1 MSTGPYSS
9 LSPQL
14 VTCLYNALQPRPW
27 AKVHLRSADLGDAT
41 RGIDRH
47 NADDATARRIAEFE
61 PLLDVLAGRAPADSD
76 LARNIA
82 RTVIGLDQIKDD
94 DLAGLA
100 LLPNLARLMIH
111 CKVGSGGIA
120 HLARVPGLRTLALPK
135 LATDAIPALA
145 LLTQVEELDLRGVSG
160 LDDHHVPLLRSLASV
175 HTLFVPSK
183 TLSSDALIALA
194 ARDPERPRPLR
205 TLHTYAAD
213 DRIFAGILSQQS
225 DITGFFD
232 IYSKVTDAG
241 IAAADLS
248 RVEVLSLSRAGKLTD
263 AALSS
268 ILSRAPKLTH
278 LKLDG
283 SKITDKAL
291 LDPANA
297 AALQRLAASGKLRE
311 LDLGSTKISDASAPT
326 LASLTGLV
334 LLRVTSTKVTGQ
346 GVGQIKQTLRGCNV
360 VHLG

>member
-1 MSTGPYSS
+1 MGPYSS

-27 AKVHLRSADLGDAT
+27 ATPHLRSAELGDPS

-47 NADDATARRIAEFE
+47 HADDATSRRIAEFE
-61 PLLDVLAGRAPADSD
+61 PLLDVLAGRPPADSE
-76 LARNIA
+76 LAHNIA
-82 RTVIGLDQIKDD
+82 RTVIGLNQTKDD

-111 CKVGSGGIA
+111 CRIGSGGIA
-120 HLARVPGLRTLALPK
+120 HLARVSGLRTLALAK
-135 LATDAIPALA
+135 ITTDAIPALVS
-145 LLTQVEELDLRGVSG
+145 LTQVQELDLRGVSG
-160 LDDHHVPLLRSLASV
+160 LADHHVPTLRSLASV
-175 HTLFVPSK
+175 HTLFVPSN

-194 ARDPERPRPLR
+194 ARDPERSLR
-205 TLHTYAAD
+205 SLHTYATD
-213 DRIFAGILSQQS
+213 DRALAGILSQQS

-232 IYSKVTDAG
+232 TYSKATDAG
-241 IAAADLS
+241 VAASDLS
-248 RVEVLSLSRAGKLTD
+248 RTEVLSLSRATKVTD

-268 ILSRAPKLTH
+268 ILSRAPNLTH

-283 SKITDKAL
+283 AKITDKAL

-297 AALQRLAASGKLRE
+297 AALQRLATSGTLRE
-311 LDLGSTKISDASAPT
+311 LDLGSTKISDAAVST
-326 LASLTGLV
+326 LASLVGIA
-334 LLRVTSTKVTGQ
+334 LLRVAATKITGQ
-346 GVGQIKQTLRGCNV
+346 GVGQLKQALRGCNV

>member
-1 MSTGPYSS
+1 MGPYSS

-27 AKVHLRSADLGDAT
+27 AAPYLRSTELGDPS

-47 NADDATARRIAEFE
+47 HADDATSRRIAEFE
-61 PLLDVLAGRAPADSD
+61 PLLDVLAGRTPADSE
-76 LARNIA
+76 LAHNIA
-82 RTVIGLDQIKDD
+82 RTVVGLNQIKDD

-111 CKVGSGGIA
+111 CRVGSGGIA
-120 HLARVPGLRTLALPK
+120 HLARVSGLRTLALAK
-135 LATDAIPALA
+135 IATDAIPALVS
-145 LLTQVEELDLRGVSG
+145 LTQVQELDLRGVSG
-160 LDDHHVPLLRSLASV
+160 LADHHVPTLRSLASV
-175 HTLFVPSK
+175 HTLFVPSN

-194 ARDPERPRPLR
+194 ARDPERLLR
-205 TLHTYAAD
+205 TLHTYATD
-213 DRIFAGILSQQS
+213 DRALAGILSQQS

-232 IYSKVTDAG
+232 TYSKATDAG
-241 IAAADLS
+241 VAAADLS
-248 RVEVLSLSRAGKLTD
+248 RVEVLSLSRAGKMTD

-283 SKITDKAL
+283 AKITDKAL

-297 AALQRLAASGKLRE
+297 AALQRLATSGTLRE
-311 LDLGSTKISDASAPT
+311 LDLGSTKISDAAVST
-326 LASLTGLV
+326 LASLVGIA
-334 LLRVTSTKVTGQ
+334 LLRVAATKITGQ
-346 GVGQIKQTLRGCNV
+346 GVGQLKQALRGCNV